1 MKAITIA
8 DFLVDNRDN
17 LTHNRLQREV
27 YLINE
32 IYFRKNN
39 KSLFKENIYKLTQGP
54 TIKEIS
60 KKYIR
65 YGNKPINLKINH
77 QFNIKDEDRN
87 FLLKMSNILKNKSNI
102 EINELIQ
109 ASTAYKKTS
118 KGKIIDKNLL
128 KE

>member
-8 DFLVDNRDN
+8 DFLIDNRDN

-54 TIKEIS
+54 VIKEIS
-60 KKYIR
+60 RKYIR

-87 FLLKMSNILKNKSNI
+87 FLLKMSDILKEKSNI

-109 ASTAYKKTS
+109 ASTAYKKTN

>member
-8 DFLVDNRDN
+8 DFLIDNRDN

-60 KKYIR
+60 RKYIR

-87 FLLKMSNILKNKSNI
+87 FLLKMSDILKEKTNM

>member
-8 DFLVDNRDN
+8 DFLIDNRDN

-54 TIKEIS
+54 VIKEIS
-60 KKYIR
+60 RKYIR
-65 YGNKPINLKINH
+65 YGNKPINFKINH
-77 QFNIKDEDRN
+77 QFNIKDEDRK
-87 FLLKMSNILKNKSNI
+87 FLLKMSDILKEKTNM

-109 ASTAYKKTS
+109 ASTAYKKTN

>member
-8 DFLVDNRDN
+8 DFLIDNRDN

-60 KKYIR
+60 RKYIR
-65 YGNKPINLKINH
+65 YGNKPINFKINH
-77 QFNIKDEDRN
+77 QFNIKDEDKN
-87 FLLKMSNILKNKSNI
+87 FLLTMSDILKEKTNM

>member
-17 LTHNRLQREV
+17 LTHKRLQREV

-60 KKYIR
+60 RKYIR
-65 YGNKPINLKINH
+65 YGNKTINLKINH

-87 FLLKMSNILKNKSNI
+87 FLLKMSDILKNKSNM

-109 ASTAYKKTS
+109 ASTAYKKTN

>member
-8 DFLVDNRDN
+8 DFLIDNRDN

-60 KKYIR
+60 RKYIR
-65 YGNKPINLKINH
+65 YGNKPINFKIKH

-87 FLLKMSNILKNKSNI
+87 FLLTMSDILKEKTNM